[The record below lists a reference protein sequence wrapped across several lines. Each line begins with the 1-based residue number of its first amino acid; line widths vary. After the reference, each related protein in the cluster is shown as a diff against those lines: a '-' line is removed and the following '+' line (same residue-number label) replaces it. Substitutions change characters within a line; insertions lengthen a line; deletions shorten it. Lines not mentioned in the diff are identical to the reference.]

1 MRVGDGQLRLVGNG
15 LQRVYSL
22 YAPALFL
29 HACGC
34 HLAFRYRPCRAGAQ
48 FFIAFAQNAFF
59 VALAVWRDAVDLL
72 RLAVDVFLL
81 GVLAVVLLLE
91 LAAFFL
97 RSAVVPLAGCAFG
110 VAEAC
115 VCPEACASGVS
126 EIDVKSNAQSEIA
139 ILLRR
144 ATEQSPD

>member
-1 MRVGDGQLRLVGNG
+1 M
-15 LQRVYSL
+15 
-22 YAPALFL
+22 
-29 HACGC
+29 
-34 HLAFRYRPCRAGAQ
+34 
-48 FFIAFAQNAFF
+48 
-59 VALAVWRDAVDLL
+59 ALAVWRDAVDLL
-72 RLAVDVFLL
+72 RLAIDVFLL

-144 ATEQSPD
+144 ATEHSPD